1 MLVTVEQLYLQYIK
15 PLSVAERLRLLAL
28 TAQDLSSYSSE
39 QHEAKEHSIM
49 ELEGLGGDLWAGI
62 DAQVYVNT
70 LRAEWD

>member
-1 MLVTVEQLYLQYIK
+1 MTVEQLYLQYIK
-15 PLSVAERLRLLAL
+15 PLTVAERLRLLAL
-28 TAQDLSSYSSE
+28 TAQDLPSYSSE

-49 ELEGLGGDLWAGI
+49 ELEGLGADLWAGI

>member
-1 MLVTVEQLYLQYIK
+1 MTVEQLYLQYIK

-39 QHEAKEHSIM
+39 QHETKEHSIM
-49 ELEGLGGDLWAGI
+49 ELEGLGVDLWAGI